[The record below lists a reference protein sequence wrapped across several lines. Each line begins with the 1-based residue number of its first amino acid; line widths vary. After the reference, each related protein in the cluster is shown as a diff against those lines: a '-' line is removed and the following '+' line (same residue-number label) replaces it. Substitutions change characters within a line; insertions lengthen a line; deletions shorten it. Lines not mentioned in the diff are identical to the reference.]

1 MKFMNIYMKCAS
13 THLEDVIIN
22 IIYAKY
28 FSIANIYH
36 VYLNEVPI
44 PRSLKKPSDCDGFE
58 RL

>member
-1 MKFMNIYMKCAS
+1 MNIYMKCAS